1 MNFSAIIH
9 QPKSE
14 YSYAYNED
22 TLHLRLKTAREDVTA
37 VEVLAVDPFNWVP
50 RNDGSGIYDFDKQ
63 SVVRTFMKKEQE
75 TLEHDCWF
83 VEITGIPSKRT
94 KYCFVVENAEEKYII
109 GCHGKVPYTLDES
122 VLYNLFN
129 YFNYPFINE
138 EDLYEAPNWV
148 GNTVWYQIF
157 PERFCNG
164 TPNDDR
170 DVLPWGSD
178 ELDGAEKK
186 FGGNLAGIIQKL
198 DYIKSLGV
206 TGIYFTPMFA
216 SPSSHKYDTSDYFT
230 IDKEFGN
237 NETLGQLVEEAHKRG
252 IKVMLDAV
260 FNHCGFYHPFWQDV
274 LKNGTKSKYID
285 YFQIDG
291 CTPIQI
297 FYKIVLPLSKAALA
311 SIGLMFAVAYWNDY
325 TSFKLYITNA
335 DLYNFQMKLRSLIL
349 GSDLPSAL
357 GDATENT
364 VKNAAVMVAIIPF
377 MFIYPFC
384 QKYFI
389 SGINIGAVK
398 E

>member
-83 VEITGIPSKRT
+83 VEITGITSKRT

-285 YFQIDG
+285 YFHILDKEKPIFDG
-291 CTPIQI
+291 EIKDGVPQEIYIC
-297 FYKIVLPLSKAALA
+297 
-311 SIGLMFAVAYWNDY
+311 WN
-325 TSFKLYITNA
+325 SMYILWRRNWYGWWRT
-335 DLYNFQMKLRSLIL
+335 
-349 GSDLPSAL
+349 
-357 GDATENT
+357 
-364 VKNAAVMVAIIPF
+364 
-377 MFIYPFC
+377 
-384 QKYFI
+384 
-389 SGINIGAVK
+389 
-398 E
+398 